1 MAITPFNEERRS
13 KKNKLHVLFLS
24 AVLGLTLAMPAMPQ
38 EQTPTAET
46 PFDRVMEILDFF
58 KNPDNLVKIQFP
70 GSETLYAW
78 QLMSQFYQTA
88 RVARAGNISTLETKI
103 NDAIGDVK
111 FMGGDVKFMGGDG
124 KTRTVS
130 RHFETRPMDA
140 MIVVRQGKIFYERY
154 KTMTPETTHNWFSS
168 GKVISATLLAMLES
182 EGKVDLSKPL
192 PHELGRLGF
201 ADRNSYTIPQLG
213 LRLP

>member
-38 EQTPTAET
+38 GQTPTAET
-46 PFDRVMEILDFF
+46 PFDRVMEIQDFF

-78 QLMSQFYQTA
+78 QHMSQFYPTA

-111 FMGGDVKFMGGDG
+111 FKGADG
-124 KTRTVS
+124 KTRKVI

-140 MIVVRQGKIFYERY
+140 MIVVRQGKIVYERY

-201 ADRNSYTIPQLG
+201 AHRNRYAIPQLG
-213 LRLP
+213 LRLL

>member
-1 MAITPFNEERRS
+1 
-13 KKNKLHVLFLS
+13 
-24 AVLGLTLAMPAMPQ
+24 MPAMPQ
-38 EQTPTAET
+38 ELTPTAET
-46 PFDRVMEILDFF
+46 PFDRVMEIQDFF

-78 QLMSQFYQTA
+78 QHMSQFYPTA

-111 FMGGDVKFMGGDG
+111 FMGGDG

-130 RHFETRPMDA
+130 RHFETRPMGA
-140 MIVVRQGKIFYERY
+140 MIVVQQGKIVYERY
-154 KTMTPETTHNWFSS
+154 KTMTPETTHNWFSI
-168 GKVISATLLAMLES
+168 GRVISATLLAMLES

-201 ADRNSYTIPQLG
+201 AHRNSYAIPQLG
-213 LRLP
+213 LRLL

>member
-1 MAITPFNEERRS
+1 MTITPFNEERRS
-13 KKNKLHVLFLS
+13 KMNKLHVLFLS

-38 EQTPTAET
+38 ELTPTAET
-46 PFDRVMEILDFF
+46 PFDRVMEIQDFF

-78 QLMSQFYQTA
+78 QHMSQFYPTA
-88 RVARAGNISTLETKI
+88 RVARAANISTLETKI

-111 FMGGDVKFMGGDG
+111 FMGGDG
-124 KTRTVS
+124 KTRTVN

-140 MIVVRQGKIFYERY
+140 MIVVRQGKIVYERY
-154 KTMTPETTHNWFSS
+154 KTMTPETTHNWFAS

-201 ADRNSYTIPQLG
+201 ADRNSYAIPQLG
-213 LRLP
+213 LRLL